1 MHLDEFARN
10 PTPQNLEIFKS
21 LMANLWRSPLNKK
34 EQTAQLYFYINYAF
48 QLKQLGFINESIN
61 YYEKGFSYYKKSAI
75 NYNII
80 EYCLK
85 PLANNY
91 TRLGD
96 VDRAEDIIKI
106 TIERAVKEKN
116 NEQIASGYLNLAI
129 VYWTKGA
136 NLEAINY
143 LNLGLENSN
152 SNSQKATI
160 NSNLAINYL
169 MLEAIEK
176 VEYHVSLSNKLNL
189 NNDAS
194 ILARNSNTLG
204 SCFLLK
210 KEFDKALI
218 EFKNA
223 LKLAKTAFGN
233 NDREVAKIYNQI
245 AEVYRLQ
252 NDSKKA
258 LETYQKALTILL
270 PNYVAENEFEN
281 PKSTFFY
288 PENTLKQALDGRA
301 IIFTQISNFEAAL
314 KNYELSFL
322 VEKELTNTYII
333 NIRTYFRLANFIPS
347 LSPLV
352 NPDKD
357 ALG

>member
-1 MHLDEFARN
+1 MLKKKIIFLFIFCNYLVSAQQQNNSFVTTINALKEQNNYAEYIYVHLDEFAKN
-10 PTPQNLEIFKS
+10 PTLQNLEIFEN
-21 LMANLWRSPLNKK
+21 LENNLWRSPVNKK

-106 TIERAVKEKN
+106 TIEQAITEKN
-116 NEQIASGYLNLAI
+116 KDQIASGYLNLAI

-152 SNSQKATI
+152 SNSQKAII

-169 MLEAIEK
+169 MLEA
-176 VEYHVSLSNKLNL
+176 
-189 NNDAS
+189 
-194 ILARNSNTLG
+194 
-204 SCFLLK
+204 F
-210 KEFDKALI
+210 
-218 EFKNA
+218 
-223 LKLAKTAFGN
+223 
-233 NDREVAKIYNQI
+233 
-245 AEVYRLQ
+245 
-252 NDSKKA
+252 
-258 LETYQKALTILL
+258 
-270 PNYVAENEFEN
+270 
-281 PKSTFFY
+281 
-288 PENTLKQALDGRA
+288 
-301 IIFTQISNFEAAL
+301 
-314 KNYELSFL
+314 
-322 VEKELTNTYII
+322 
-333 NIRTYFRLANFIPS
+333 
-347 LSPLV
+347 
-352 NPDKD
+352 
-357 ALG
+357 